1 MSSQRVVLARGK
13 AGASNGNNADT
24 ACRGST
30 DYEAISSHR
39 TTSIFSV
46 SLQLK
51 VPFWK
56 SPPSRSRIVPRGLN
70 ICERED
76 SVVRTPH
83 LCTSSLIRTS
93 SALPS
98 FEHARQLCI
107 LQEEGGFPS
116 EIFTR
121 EARTFSEGKPPFECE
136 HTPNFACANLCL
148 FFFFF
153 DKYLKIRIR
162 KHTAKIGFTDVKI
175 KTATHIR

>member
-107 LQEEGGFPS
+107 LREEGGFPS

-136 HTPNFACANLCL
+136 HTPNFACAKLCL
-148 FFFFF
+148 F
-153 DKYLKIRIR
+153 LAL
-162 KHTAKIGFTDVKI
+162 HP
-175 KTATHIR
+175 